1 MLTRVQKTYPALK
14 HGGYSSTTIL
24 PGEDPTAFEK
34 PHRQLIA
41 ELSPKGMLEH
51 DVVATIARLVWR
63 KQNLATFRLAELARE
78 RREAIRSEHVAAALA
93 EKQRPL
99 RPFLGS
105 GRELEAAE
113 REAAVQPAEHQ
124 ARKELGETYQ
134 LAEIGET
141 ATVDRLLRDLGVEER
156 LDAMIDKCLKRLLFL
171 RGLKSLSTASSS
183 APPQPI
189 PKAATHPGPNE
200 SCVTGNHFRVRPDAI
215 TTSVEHNLAGG
226 YRLARAF
233 RAGQRG
239 YFQVCAVGYY
249 CLRGRCRNSGC
260 GRV

>member
-1 MLTRVQKTYPALK
+1 
-14 HGGYSSTTIL
+14 
-24 PGEDPTAFEK
+24 
-34 PHRQLIA
+34 
-41 ELSPKGMLEH
+41 MLEH

-105 GRELEAAE
+105 GRELKAAE
-113 REAAVQPAEHQ
+113 REAAVQTAEHQ

-156 LDAMIDKCLKRLLFL
+156 LDAIIDKCLKRLLFL

-189 PKAATHPGPNE
+189 PEPQRRIPGP
-200 SCVTGNHFRVRPDAI
+200 T
-215 TTSVEHNLAGG
+215 
-226 YRLARAF
+226 RA
-233 RAGQRG
+233 A
-239 YFQVCAVGYY
+239 
-249 CLRGRCRNSGC
+249 
-260 GRV
+260 

>member
-156 LDAMIDKCLKRLLFL
+156 LDAMIDKCLKTVAVLKRTQEFVNSLLFSAAAAHS
-171 RGLKSLSTASSS
+171 RAAASHS
-183 APPQPI
+183 
-189 PKAATHPGPNE
+189 GPHE
-200 SCVTGNHFRVRPDAI
+200 SCLTANHVRI
-215 TTSVEHNLAGG
+215 
-226 YRLARAF
+226 RL
-233 RAGQRG
+233 
-239 YFQVCAVGYY
+239 
-249 CLRGRCRNSGC
+249 SHS
-260 GRV
+260 